1 MSKSLIRIT
10 VLYQPDWPKGE
21 GASSAKILHR
31 KFSTGDSGEMLPSL
45 FFSLPLDRQSP
56 LIDLYQKFAEYDSH
70 MANMSSS
77 ENLANALQER
87 LRIAHSFLP
96 NRRDTT
102 RTRVGARDQQRQ
114 ITDLEFNKAWTNVE
128 KWIQTNG
135 HQVVEFTQRHLYCF
149 SGKWHNCE
157 TSVLSDLY
165 HVAASS
171 LPEFFAI
178 VETYGFF
185 TSVIR

>member
-1 MSKSLIRIT
+1 MSKSLVRIT
-10 VLYQPDWPKGE
+10 VLYQPDKPKGE

-31 KFSTGDSGEMLPSL
+31 KFSTGEMLPSL

-56 LIDLYQKFAEYDSH
+56 LVDIYQEFAEYDSH

-87 LRIAHSFLP
+87 LRIDHSFLP

-102 RTRVGARDQQRQ
+102 RTRVGARDQQHQ
-114 ITDLEFNKAWTNVE
+114 ITDLEFNKAWTNAE

-135 HQVVEFTQRHLYCF
+135 HQVVEFTQRH
-149 SGKWHNCE
+149 
-157 TSVLSDLY
+157 
-165 HVAASS
+165 
-171 LPEFFAI
+171 
-178 VETYGFF
+178 
-185 TSVIR
+185 